1 MLHNNKIIDKFNM
14 LLWITILLTVVIN
27 ILFLARYNFE
37 ADSAF
42 YVTLAQEQIRT
53 GSLFPEG
60 MFYSTGMFIVTPNLL
75 VIPFLFITDNLV
87 LARQLAILFLWIL
100 IYLIIY
106 RVFVV
111 NGERDIIG
119 FFLASSFFS
128 LFYVEA
134 SVVSMHFYQGAYVTY
149 IIYQLLF
156 LALMNKMITSNTHI
170 NKSFL
175 GILLLYGV
183 ANLGEIRSLLM
194 WGIPGI
200 IAYVIYIYL
209 KNGQKFSSTK
219 ISLFDQKILR
229 TLCDGVMLAF
239 IVCVVVTKMFG
250 TGGSMGGMTVL
261 PARDFG
267 RSLYAIITGIFN
279 LYGNSYESSLFSSG
293 GIMKFMN
300 FFFAVFINLLLPLFA
315 IKNIDKLHW
324 ESGRFIVVFSL
335 VSSFFY
341 LAVTFLT
348 GAAMVEDRYLI
359 PIYNNNVLLF
369 AAVGSFVLENHLK
382 KYLSACLCFIL
393 LYVFVSNFF
402 YLGCQRDSLLHQ
414 KFGTFAQGVEG
425 VTDFLEENGLQYGYA
440 TFFNAEEYSVLSD
453 NKVRIR
459 GVVFNEKEIM
469 PYNWLTSS
477 RFYDPDCFTGKT
489 FLMISDAEMQRF
501 FPTGILTLNLGEP
514 VGVLKYKTFSI
525 FVYDYNISSKFAKG
539 KKVYY
544 LIRGNNSGIF
554 LGEE

>member
-1 MLHNNKIIDKFNM
+1 MLKNNKKLDKFNLM
-14 LLWITILLTVVIN
+14 LWITILLTVAIN

-75 VIPFLFITDNLV
+75 VIPFLFITDNLI
-87 LARQLAILFLWIL
+87 LARQLAILLLWIL

-111 NGERDIIG
+111 NGERNIIG

-128 LFYVEA
+128 LFYVDA

-156 LALMNKMITSNTHI
+156 LALMNKMITSNSRI
-170 NKSFL
+170 YKSFL

-194 WGIPGI
+194 WGIPGL
-200 IAYVIYIYL
+200 IAYIIYIYL
-209 KNGQKFSSTK
+209 KNGQQFSATK
-219 ISLFDQKILR
+219 SMLCEQKILR
-229 TLCDGVMLAF
+229 ILCDGIMLAF
-239 IVCVVVTKMFG
+239 IVCVVVTKTFG

-279 LYGNSYESSLFSSG
+279 LYGNSYEASLFSSG
-293 GIMKFMN
+293 GIMKFTN
-300 FFFAVFINLLLPLFA
+300 FFFAVFVNLFLPLFA
-315 IKNIDKLHW
+315 IKNINKLHW
-324 ESGRFIVVFSL
+324 ESGRFIVIFSL

-341 LAVTFLT
+341 LTVIFLT

-359 PIYNNNVLLF
+359 PVSNNNVLLF
-369 AAVGSFVLENHLK
+369 AVIVSFVLEIHFK
-382 KYLSACLCFIL
+382 KYLSVGLCFVL
-393 LYVFVSNFF
+393 FYVFSNNIF
-402 YLGCQRDSLLHQ
+402 YFSCQKDSFLNQ

-425 VTDFLEENGLQYGYA
+425 VADFLEENGLQYGYA
-440 TFFNAEEYSVLSD
+440 TFYNAEEYSVLSD

-459 GVVFNEKEIM
+459 GVLFDDKEIM

-477 RFYDPDCFTGKT
+477 RFYEPDYYRGNT
-489 FLMISDAEMQRF
+489 FLMISDAELKRF
-501 FPTGILTLNLGEP
+501 FPTGILTLHLGEP
-514 VGVLKYKTFSI
+514 VNVLKFKSFSI
-525 FVYDYNISSKFAKG
+525 FLYDYNISSKFAKG
-539 KKVYY
+539 RKVYY
-544 LIRGNNSGIF
+544 FIRGNNPGIF
-554 LGEE
+554 IGGE